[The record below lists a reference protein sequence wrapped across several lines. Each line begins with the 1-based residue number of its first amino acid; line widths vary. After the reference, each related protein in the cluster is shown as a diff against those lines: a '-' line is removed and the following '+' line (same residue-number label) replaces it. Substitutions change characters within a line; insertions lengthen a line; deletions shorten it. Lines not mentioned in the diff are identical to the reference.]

1 MPVPAPTTTSIA
13 LTDGIRVTVTSRYMA
28 EQSVPR
34 LNRYV
39 WSYNVRLA
47 NEGTKPAKLVSRHWV
62 ITDANGKVE
71 EVRGPGV
78 VGEHPHLGPGE
89 TFQYT
94 SGCMLATSR
103 GTMRGEYQMERDDG
117 AGFDAEIGTFA
128 LEMPRTL
135 N

>member
-1 MPVPAPTTTSIA
+1 MRPTPTTTSIA
-13 LTDGIRVTVTSRYMA
+13 LTDGIRVTVTSRYLA

-39 WSYNVRLA
+39 WSYSVRVA
-47 NEGTKPAKLVSRHWV
+47 NEGTRAAKLVSRHWV
-62 ITDANGKVE
+62 ITDNNGKVE

-78 VGEHPHLGPGE
+78 VGEQPHLAPGE
-89 TFQYT
+89 TYQYG
-94 SGCMLATSR
+94 SGCMLQTSR
-103 GTMRGEYQMERDDG
+103 GTMHGEYQMERDDG
-117 AGFDAEIGTFA
+117 SGFDAEIGAFA